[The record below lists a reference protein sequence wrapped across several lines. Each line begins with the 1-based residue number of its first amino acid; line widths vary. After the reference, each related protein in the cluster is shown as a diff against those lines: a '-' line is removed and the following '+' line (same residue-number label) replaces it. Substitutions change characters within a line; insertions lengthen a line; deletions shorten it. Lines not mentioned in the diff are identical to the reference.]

1 MLRRLSN
8 YILRC
13 KNMDGG
19 FGCTPGS
26 AVMSVFCCVG
36 SLAIMGS
43 LQHIDKDLLGLWLC
57 ERQIKSGGP
66 RGRPEKLPECGFE
79 LLLHTLTNSWLGSY
93 SYSPT
98 HQLHC
103 VASVLLLTDTEN
115 GGISDRSDGA
125 VDVYHTYHTCLNRIF
140 LSKKICREIQ
150 KSVYGKGTEH
160 PLMGVNLV

>member
-1 MLRRLSN
+1 MRFLLYFKTICVAYFSYDVWFRVLMS
-8 YILRC
+8 
-13 KNMDGG
+13 
-19 FGCTPGS
+19 GS

-103 VASVLLLTDTEN
+103 VASVLLLTVGSFELDH
-115 GGISDRSDGA
+115 D
-125 VDVYHTYHTCLNRIF
+125 
-140 LSKKICREIQ
+140 
-150 KSVYGKGTEH
+150 
-160 PLMGVNLV
+160 

>member
-1 MLRRLSN
+1 MLFDCSSLMNQNLLINCFRFRVLMS
-8 YILRC
+8 
-13 KNMDGG
+13 
-19 FGCTPGS
+19 GS

-140 LSKKICREIQ
+140 LSKKIVSSNAID
-150 KSVYGKGTEH
+150 
-160 PLMGVNLV
+160 